1 VFQAD
6 AANFGFDPLQ
16 TESAKKGV
24 GSSQMASKREGT
36 LFDIATHRTC
46 IVTSCLVQASHTLR
60 TEDQGGQLF
69 NLLILLYL
77 IHQHL
82 PTSTYNHLQPMANQG
97 SGSTKG
103 SPTYLFGKE
112 VTPTKHAIS
121 PQHTNQK
128 TSPLSS
134 WFITGGAPNF
144 GATTAPATTNTTS
157 IATNASNA
165 TNYATTTTINPSKD
179 KVLQALNT
187 EIEAQDNF
195 SQMLMKELNEGSL
208 DSIKDSS
215 IISIPG
221 SPSSI

>member
-1 VFQAD
+1 MFTPWPA
-6 AANFGFDPLQ
+6 
-16 TESAKKGV
+16 
-24 GSSQMASKREGT
+24 SSHSQDRRS
-36 LFDIATHRTC
+36 
-46 IVTSCLVQASHTLR
+46 
-60 TEDQGGQLF
+60 GGQFGKLF
-69 NLLILLYL
+69 NLLIPLYL

-157 IATNASNA
+157 IATNA